1 MIRLS
6 KSAGLGKFA
15 CPVAFGRFAMRPIRF
30 GILALAVLIAPAT
43 SWTPL
48 TTAADVTATTSA
60 SAVATLSQGLRRI
73 IDGSLESGTPL
84 AISDLRAMQGHVRSL
99 SEQLKKC
106 TVGVRV
112 DQERGNGMMTS
123 AWGSGVI
130 ISKDGYVLTAAHV
143 AGQPNQPCKFT
154 MNDGREIN
162 GKTLGMFRTL
172 DAGLLKITEPGDYPF
187 AELGDS
193 NKVKTGNWCIALG
206 HPGGFQEDRGLV
218 LRLGQVKNVVE
229 STDVLDNQAITT
241 DCTLVGGDSGG
252 PLFDL
257 QGRVIGINSRIGEN
271 YSTNMHV
278 PVNAFHDR
286 GAWERMLKGDA
297 WGHLPGQR
305 PWLGVGQDESSKEAK
320 IATVGPGSPAE
331 KYGLKAGDVVLTF
344 DGRPIADFSALRKAV
359 DECHPNEW
367 VRLRVRRESGE
378 YEVGL
383 RLGKKPE

>member
-1 MIRLS
+1 
-6 KSAGLGKFA
+6 
-15 CPVAFGRFAMRPIRF
+15 MREIRF
-30 GILALAVLIAPAT
+30 GVLALALLFAPAAR
-43 SWTPL
+43 WTAPIVG
-48 TTAADVTATTSA
+48 ADVTAATSA
-60 SAVATLSQGLRRI
+60 STGGAISQGLKRI
-73 IDGSLESGTPL
+73 LEGNLEGSTTL
-84 AISDLRAMQGHVRSL
+84 AVSDLRAMQGHVHGL
-99 SEQLKKC
+99 TEKLKKC
-106 TVGVRV
+106 TVGVSV
-112 DQERGNGMMTS
+112 DHDRGNGMISS

-143 AGQPNQPCKFT
+143 AGEPNRVCKFRLY
-154 MNDGREIN
+154 DGREVD

-172 DAGLLKITEPGDYPF
+172 DAGLMKITEEAEYPF

-193 NKVKTGNWCIALG
+193 NKVRTGNWCIALG

-229 STDVLDNQAITT
+229 GTELLDNQAITT

-257 QGRVIGINSRIGEN
+257 EGRVIGINSRIGEN
-271 YSTNMHV
+271 FTTNMHV

-305 PWLGVGQDESSKEAK
+305 PWLGVGRDERATEAK
-320 IATVGPGSPAE
+320 IGRIGPGSPAE
-331 KYGLKAGDVVLTF
+331 KYGLKAGDVVMSF
-344 DGRPIADFSALRKAV
+344 DGKVISDFAALQKAV

-367 VRLRVRRESGE
+367 VRLKVRRESGAVD
-378 YEVGL
+378 EVGL
-383 RLGKKPE
+383 RLGKKSD

>member
-1 MIRLS
+1 
-6 KSAGLGKFA
+6 
-15 CPVAFGRFAMRPIRF
+15 
-30 GILALAVLIAPAT
+30 
-43 SWTPL
+43 
-48 TTAADVTATTSA
+48 
-60 SAVATLSQGLRRI
+60 LRRI
-73 IDGSLESGTPL
+73 LDGNLEANAPL
-84 AISDLRAMQGHVRSL
+84 AVSDLRAMQGHVHSL
-99 SEQLKKC
+99 SEKLKKC

-112 DQERGNGMMTS
+112 DQDRGNGMISS

-154 MNDGREIN
+154 LHDGREVD

-172 DAGLLKITEPGDYPF
+172 DAGLMKITEDADYQF

-218 LRLGQVKNVVE
+218 LRLGRVLVE
-229 STDVLDNQAITT
+229 ASDRPNNAITS

-257 QGRVIGINSRIGEN
+257 DGHVIGINSRIGEN

-297 WGHLPGQR
+297 WGHLPGQE
-305 PWLGVGQDESSKEAK
+305 PWLGVGRDERASEAK
-320 IATVGPGSPAE
+320 IATIVAGSPAE
-331 KYGLKAGDVVLTF
+331 KYKLQAGDVVISF
-344 DGRPIADFSALRKAV
+344 DGRPIADFAALQHAV
-359 DECHPNEW
+359 AECHANEW
-367 VRLRVRRESGE
+367 VRLKVRRAAGNVE
-378 YEVGL
+378 EVGL
-383 RLGKKPE
+383 RLGKKSD